1 MRGRSRELPIPNLRL
16 SFHCVVLIVE
26 KSLFNVKVCQWD
38 ICACGGD

>member
-16 SFHCVVLIVE
+16 SFYCVVLMVE

>member
-16 SFHCVVLIVE
+16 SFYCVGLIVE